1 MNFLKYTVTAAALSI
16 ATAALAAS
24 DGSPTNNG
32 TSAAGSQPG
41 ATSEQSDRIPS
52 KLNEGRAAKT
62 NPTNSPQNAPTG
74 TGASPGMVGTPAGPN
89 VQGN

>member
-1 MNFLKYTVTAAALSI
+1 MNTLKCGVAVIALSL

-24 DGSPTNNG
+24 DGS
-32 TSAAGSQPG
+32 AGGGGAGKTGEPG
-41 ATSEQSDRIPS
+41 ATSGQSDRIPS

-62 NPTNSPQNAPTG
+62 TPTNGPQNTPTG
-74 TGASPGMVGTPAGPN
+74 AGGSPGMVGTPAGPN